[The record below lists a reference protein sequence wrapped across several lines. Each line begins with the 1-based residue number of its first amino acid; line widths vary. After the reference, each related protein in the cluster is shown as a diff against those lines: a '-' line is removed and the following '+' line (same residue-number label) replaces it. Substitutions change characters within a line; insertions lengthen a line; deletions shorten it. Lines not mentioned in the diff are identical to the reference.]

1 MTPRGL
7 GPLEWIESSYHQGS
21 VVCGNYIYMYLS
33 TLSNIR
39 AIGGLERMN
48 SRARK
53 DLMLEV
59 VGPFRCNPFSLISNS
74 LKNRIGSFFHILLL
88 SGANEF
94 LMDRI
99 ILFTSPEF

>member
-1 MTPRGL
+1 
-7 GPLEWIESSYHQGS
+7 
-21 VVCGNYIYMYLS
+21 MYLS

-59 VGPFRCNPFSLISNS
+59 VGPFRCNPFSLLSKS
-74 LKNRIGSFFHILLL
+74 VKNRIGSFHILLF

-99 ILFTSPEF
+99 ILFTSPMY